1 MILTCLKKEHSTDM
15 NKDYIVEDK
24 DNIIVRVSGQGQF
37 KVNRETLDRINDIDN
52 SIVSLFENID
62 TDVDDNSIKSK
73 QKELK
78 EKIIEII
85 NLIKTNGMSLDNR
98 EIIQSQIMIPNPDI
112 SIDKTKMIF
121 RGEGIIDDF

>member
-1 MILTCLKKEHSTDM
+1 MSEKKEHSKDM

-37 KVNRETLDRINDIDN
+37 KVNRETLDRINHIDN

-62 TDVDDNSIKSK
+62 TDVDDNSIKSN

-85 NLIKTNGMSLDNR
+85 NLIKTNGMSLDDK

-112 SIDKTKMIF
+112 SIDKAKMIF

>member
-1 MILTCLKKEHSTDM
+1 MSEKKEHSTDM

-62 TDVDDNSIKSK
+62 TDVDDNTIKAK

-78 EKIIEII
+78 ENIIEII
-85 NLIKTNGMSLDNR
+85 NLIKTKGMPLDNK
-98 EIIQSQIMIPNPDI
+98 EIIQSKIMIPNPDI
-112 SIDKTKMIF
+112 SIDKAKMIF

>member
-1 MILTCLKKEHSTDM
+1 MSEKKEHSTDM

-37 KVNRETLDRINDIDN
+37 KVNRETLDRINHIDN

-62 TDVDDNSIKSK
+62 TDVDDNSIKSN

-85 NLIKTNGMSLDNR
+85 NLIKTNGMSLDDK

-112 SIDKTKMIF
+112 SIDKAKMIF

>member
-1 MILTCLKKEHSTDM
+1 MSEKKGYSTDM
-15 NKDYIVEDK
+15 NKDSIALDK

-37 KVNRETLDRINDIDN
+37 KVSRKTLDRINDIDN

-62 TDVDDNSIKSK
+62 TDVDENSIKAK

-85 NLIKTNGMSLDNR
+85 NLIKSNGTPLHDKEITQSL
-98 EIIQSQIMIPNPDI
+98 IMIPNPDI
-112 SIDKTKMIF
+112 SIDEAKKIF
-121 RGEGIIDDF
+121 RGEGIIDEF

>member
-1 MILTCLKKEHSTDM
+1 MSEKKEYSAGMKKESVT
-15 NKDYIVEDK
+15 EDK

-37 KVNRETLDRINDIDN
+37 KVNREVLDRINDIDN
-52 SIVSLFENID
+52 SIVNLLEN
-62 TDVDDNSIKSK
+62 TDVNVDDNGIKVK
-73 QKELK
+73 QKDLN

-85 NLIKTNGMSLDNR
+85 NLIRINGMPLDDK

-112 SIDKTKMIF
+112 SVDEAKKIF

>member
-1 MILTCLKKEHSTDM
+1 MDMSEKKEHSTDM

-37 KVNRETLDRINDIDN
+37 KVNRETLDSINDIDN

-62 TDVDDNSIKSK
+62 TDVDDNSIKSN

-85 NLIKTNGMSLDNR
+85 NLIKTNGMSLDDK

-112 SIDKTKMIF
+112 SIDKAKMIF